1 MARPTTTE
9 KIGEGACL
17 SCGKPVW
24 YRKTSGGNLKFQC
37 DHCDVS
43 GFAQPGGA
51 GHARATASIASN
63 TGPGDSVK
71 EPPAPPPATPVK
83 KKSFF
88 DLSDL

>member
-9 KIGEGACL
+9 KVGEGACL

-43 GFAQPGGA
+43 GFATPGGNGYEKA
-51 GHARATASIASN
+51 VASMQPSEPGH
-63 TGPGDSVK
+63 SVK
-71 EPPAPPPATPVK
+71 EPEKSPETPSVK
-83 KKSFF
+83 KPHF
-88 DLSDL
+88 DFRTL